1 MSYQEMEHTLLEEVS
16 GSQLME
22 HAAYIDAE
30 DRESGSAGERRAAEY
45 FRSVMTKHGLATQI
59 HYVENYISLP
69 INGYLRLG
77 NKQELACITHSYAVS
92 TGEAGV
98 SAKAVCYPEEK
109 DVSGK
114 IAVIRGL
121 ASPPACK
128 DLAQRGAVGVICI
141 NSGDYP
147 FNMAISPVWGMPMPQ
162 DLALLPRIPVV
173 SVNRAD
179 GQVLVDYLNNSLG
192 TVFLRTEVSTKFRV
206 VPICVAELKAAEPTD
221 RFVLFGGHVDA
232 WHKGGTD
239 NGGSNAVVLELARV
253 LSGHRAQ
260 LNTNI
265 RFVWWSGHSNG
276 RYSGSNWYA
285 DYHWEDLHRNAVV
298 NVDIDLVG
306 AQGSTSFRYMECS
319 KQCYEIGRRC
329 IHDQTGQQPSYARIQ
344 RNGDQSF
351 WAHGVPS
358 LFEVLSL
365 QPEEKQGGGTFIPGL
380 PWFWHTIC
388 DTFDK
393 LGEAEL
399 LRDAQIYLRA
409 IWRFAAAPAYPFC
422 FSDLVAEMKK
432 NLTDYEKTAA
442 GSFDLSELQ
451 QAVDRL
457 GELLAPVD
465 AQIHRLNGLEEP
477 KQADND
483 AARQINNLSMRL
495 NRLLIPVHYCKN
507 GDPFQVDPALTI
519 PPFSGLEPL
528 GQLAVLDRDSNEFKF
543 LERQLVRERNR
554 IFHSLDEAVRLLT
567 NSGAEEEAQ

>member
-1 MSYQEMEHTLLEEVS
+1 MSYQEMEHTLIEEVS
-16 GSQLME
+16 SNRLME
-22 HAAYIDAE
+22 YAAYIDAE
-30 DRESGSAGERRAAEY
+30 DRESGSTGEKRAAEY
-45 FRSVMTKHGLATQI
+45 FRNMMTENGLDTRI
-59 HYVENYISLP
+59 YYVENYISLP
-69 INGYLRLG
+69 ISGYLRLG
-77 NKQELACITHSYAVS
+77 DRRELPCITHSYAVS
-92 TGEAGV
+92 TGEAGM
-98 SAKAVCYPEEK
+98 SAQAVCCLDVK
-109 DVSGK
+109 DVKGK
-114 IAVIRGL
+114 VAVIRGL

-128 DLAQRGAVGVICI
+128 DLEQRGAVGIICI

-162 DLALLPRIPVV
+162 DIPLLPSIPVV
-173 SVNRAD
+173 SVNRTN
-179 GQVLVDYLNNSLG
+179 GEILLEYLKSSAG
-192 TVFLRTEVSTKFRV
+192 SVFLRTEVSTKFRV
-206 VPICVAELKAAEPTD
+206 VPICVAELKAVEPTD
-221 RFVLFGGHVDA
+221 RFILFGGHADS

-253 LSGHRAQ
+253 LSKYRAY

-285 DYHWEDLHRNAVV
+285 DYHWEDLHRNAVI
-298 NVDIDLVG
+298 NIDIDLVG
-306 AQGSTSFRYMECS
+306 AKGSTSFRHIECS
-319 KQCYEIGRRC
+319 KQCYDVGYQC
-329 IHDQTGQQPSYARIQ
+329 IHEQTGGQPSYARIQ

-365 QPEEKQGGGTFIPGL
+365 QPEDKQGGGTFIPGL

-393 LGEAEL
+393 LGEEEL

-409 IWRFAAAPAYPFC
+409 ILRFAAGSVYPFC
-422 FSDLVAEMKK
+422 FCDLVREMKED
-432 NLTDYEKTAA
+432 LCSYEKTAA
-442 GSFDLSELQ
+442 GSFDLHVLQ
-451 QAVDRL
+451 QAVNRL
-457 GELLAPVD
+457 GELLPSLD
-465 AQIHRLNGLEEP
+465 AQIQYFNGVEEP
-477 KQADND
+477 EQVDKDLV
-483 AARQINNLSMRL
+483 RQINNLSMQL

-519 PPFSGLEPL
+519 PPFPGLELL

-567 NSGAEEEAQ
+567 TCQIRDGAQ